1 MTINKSLVQWVYDE
15 LKYKGTVTN
24 QTDFSERIG
33 VTTSYVSK
41 LLKSTEP
48 LPVKIRE
55 QLVDQFGISRV
66 WLQSGGKEGSMFSD
80 APPKPEVIPVGK
92 HVPARLAPEQYGTA
106 FPDWQ
111 GVPMYNMP
119 ITASFIN
126 SYRDEGSVAPQYFF
140 RDPYFKDCDF
150 GAVIA
155 GDSMHSEIRHGDFV
169 VLKEVTD
176 MAFIIYGDIYYVIA
190 TNGLETCK
198 YLNEDPKNPDNYL
211 LVPRSE
217 RISPSPI
224 PKHMVLK
231 LYKVKGIIR
240 GY

>member
-1 MTINKSLVQWVYDE
+1 MKTVLQSIYDE
-15 LKYKGTVTN
+15 LLYRSIVSS
-24 QTDFSERIG
+24 QTEFA
-33 VTTSYVSK
+33 SK
-41 LLKSTEP
+41 LGYGKSYMSTLMKSTDP
-48 LPVKIRE
+48 IPDKIQYKLSE
-55 QLVDQFGISRV
+55 QFAISKA
-66 WLQSGGKEGSMFSD
+66 WLQSGGKEGSMFGSESK
-80 APPKPEVIPVGK
+80 PPPTPEVIPLGK

-126 SYRDEGSVAPQYFF
+126 SYRDESGIAPQYFF
-140 RDPYFKDCDF
+140 RDPYYKDCDF

-176 MAFIIYGDIYYVIA
+176 LAFVIYGDIYYVVA

-224 PKHMVLK
+224 PKNMVLK

>member
-1 MTINKSLVQWVYDE
+1 MHIVFLEE
-15 LKYKGTVTN
+15 LGKLKLRFPVADIIKKTGFTSGTV
-24 QTDFSERIG
+24 SEYINSKKQVSVRFFRAFCDAYG
-33 VTTSYVSK
+33 LDYDALTGSTSP
-41 LLKSTEP
+41 T
-48 LPVKIRE
+48 
-55 QLVDQFGISRV
+55 
-66 WLQSGGKEGSMFSD
+66 
-80 APPKPEVIPVGK
+80 PEVIPVGK
-92 HVPARLAPEQYGTA
+92 KVPARLAVDEYGTA
-106 FPDWQ
+106 FPDWK

-126 SYRDEGSVAPQYFF
+126 SYRDEGGIAPQYFF

-176 MAFIIYGDIYYVIA
+176 MAFVIYGDIYYVIA

>member
-1 MTINKSLVQWVYDE
+1 MHSLFLSE
-15 LKYKGTVTN
+15 LHKLKIRFPVAEIVKKTGFTNGTV
-24 QTDFSERIG
+24 SEYIN
-33 VTTSYVSK
+33 SKKQVSPRFFRAFCDAYGLDYDK
-41 LLKSTEP
+41 LVGST
-48 LPVKIRE
+48 
-55 QLVDQFGISRV
+55 
-66 WLQSGGKEGSMFSD
+66 
-80 APPKPEVIPVGK
+80 PPTPEVIPVGR

-126 SYRDEGSVAPQYFF
+126 SYRDESGIAPQYYF

-176 MAFIIYGDIYYVIA
+176 LAFVIYGDIYYVVA

-224 PKHMVLK
+224 PKNMVLK